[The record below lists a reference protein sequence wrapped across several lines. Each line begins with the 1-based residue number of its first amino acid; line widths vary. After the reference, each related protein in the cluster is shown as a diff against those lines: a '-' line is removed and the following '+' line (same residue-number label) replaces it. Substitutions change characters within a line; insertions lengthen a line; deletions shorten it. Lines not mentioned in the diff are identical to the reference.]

1 MRYPAPPVA
10 PVTPA
15 PSSVQS
21 RVFRVFRVLC
31 VCLVFG
37 ASIAALSA
45 CDTRTGQVTG
55 IFRSSA
61 TLANLQ
67 LSAGQLAPVF
77 SPAITAYSASVNN
90 LTDQITVTP
99 TAATTGATI
108 TVNGSPVPSG
118 QASQPITLFVG
129 GNNSYDIV
137 VTNPD
142 GKSTQT
148 YTINVSRSAF

>member
-1 MRYPAPPVA
+1 MRYPA
-10 PVTPA
+10 TPA
-15 PSSVQS
+15 PAMTPVQS
-21 RVFRVFRVLC
+21 RALRVFRVLC
-31 VCLVFG
+31 VCLV
-37 ASIAALSA
+37 AAAAVSA
-45 CDTRTGQVTG
+45 CDTRVGQVTG

-61 TLANLQ
+61 TLSNLQ

-77 SPAITAYSASVNN
+77 SPTVTAYSASVGN

-99 TAATTGATI
+99 TAATAGATI
-108 TVNGSPVPSG
+108 TVQGSPVPSG

-129 GNNSYDIV
+129 GNNNIDIV

-142 GKSTQT
+142 GLSTST